1 MINPELLSRFVSPS
15 SMWCKLPVTAI
26 DCELNKI
33 NHTLTHFELKRDE
46 MMDGCS
52 SSHWILDRMTV
63 RPQLGSIY
71 TFNCLEIY
79 FFQLRSGD
87 EMVVKNLAAFLAQIL
102 SFPLLFQI
110 KLWLFE
116 SRFCWGVRQDS
127 SDTGNVESTHAAA
140 WSFS

>member
-1 MINPELLSRFVSPS
+1 MF
-15 SMWCKLPVTAI
+15 
-26 DCELNKI
+26 
-33 NHTLTHFELKRDE
+33 FF
-46 MMDGCS
+46 
-52 SSHWILDRMTV
+52 WILDRMTV

-102 SFPLLFQI
+102 SFPLLEQI